1 MKNIVIIGAGGV
13 GREVSLIIQQINEL
27 EQTWNLLGFID
38 DNTDNWGKVINGYSV
53 IGGIDSLEFLS
64 NDTYIVIAIA
74 NYEVK
79 KKIVNKVNNK
89 FKFATIVHPKVWIHD
104 YMTVG
109 EGTIIYEGAILT
121 ANIEIG
127 NHVIISPKCGVGH
140 DSIIKDY
147 VSLLWNV
154 NVSGN
159 DLIEE
164 GVMMG
169 SGSTVI
175 QGKKIGKG
183 SIIGAG
189 AVVVN
194 DIESFSTAVGVPAK
208 VIKSDKSKRGNS
220 FEEGIVCNNC

>member
-1 MKNIVIIGAGGV
+1 MKNILIIGAGGV

-27 EQTWNLLGFID
+27 EPTWNLLGFID

-109 EGTIIYEGAILT
+109 QGTIIYEGAILT

>member
-27 EQTWNLLGFID
+27 EPTWNLLGFID

-79 KKIVNKVNNK
+79 KNIVNKINNK

-109 EGTIIYEGAILT
+109 QGTIIYEGAILT

>member
-13 GREVSLIIQQINEL
+13 GRETSLIIQQINEL
-27 EQTWNLLGFID
+27 EPTWNLIGFID
-38 DNTDNWGKVINGYSV
+38 DNKDNWGKVINGYSV
-53 IGGIDSLEFLS
+53 IGGIDSLEFLTP
-64 NDTYIVIAIA
+64 DTYVLIAIA

-79 KKIVNKVNNK
+79 KKIVNKINSK
-89 FKFATIVHPKVWIHD
+89 LKFATIIHPKVWVHD
-104 YMTVG
+104 YMTIG

-159 DLIEE
+159 DIIEE

-183 SIIGAG
+183 SNIGAG
-189 AVVVN
+189 AVV
-194 DIESFSTAVGVPAK
+194 IEDVDSFSTAIGVPAK
-208 VIKSDKSKRGNS
+208 VIKIDYEKRGRGY
-220 FEEGIVCNNC
+220 EEGLICDDC

>member
-74 NYEVK
+74 NYKVK
-79 KKIVNKVNNK
+79 KNIVNKMNNK

>member
-74 NYEVK
+74 NYKVK
-79 KKIVNKVNNK
+79 KNIVNKINNK

-208 VIKSDKSKRGNS
+208 VIKSDKSKRGNT

>member
-1 MKNIVIIGAGGV
+1 MKNIVIIGAGGI

-74 NYEVK
+74 NYKVK
-79 KKIVNKVNNK
+79 KNIVNKINNK

>member
-27 EQTWNLLGFID
+27 EPTWNLLGFID

-74 NYEVK
+74 NYKVK
-79 KKIVNKVNNK
+79 KNIVNKVNNK

-194 DIESFSTAVGVPAK
+194 DVESFSTAVGVPAK

-220 FEEGIVCNNC
+220 FEEGIVCNDC

>member
-13 GREVSLIIQQINEL
+13 GRETSLIIQQINEL
-27 EQTWNLLGFID
+27 EPTWNLIGFID
-38 DNTDNWGKVINGYSV
+38 DNKNNWGKVINGYSV
-53 IGGIDSLEFLS
+53 IGGIDSLEFLTP
-64 NDTYIVIAIA
+64 DTYVLIAIA

-79 KKIVNKVNNK
+79 KKIVNKINNK
-89 FKFATIVHPKVWIHD
+89 LKFATIIHPKVWVHD
-104 YMTVG
+104 YMTIG

-121 ANIEIG
+121 SNIEIG

-159 DLIEE
+159 DIIEE

-183 SIIGAG
+183 SNIGAG
-189 AVVVN
+189 AVV
-194 DIESFSTAVGVPAK
+194 IEDVDSFSTAIGVPAK
-208 VIKSDKSKRGNS
+208 VIKIDYEKRGRGY
-220 FEEGIVCNNC
+220 EEGLICDNC

>member
-13 GREVSLIIQQINEL
+13 GRETSLIIQQINEL
-27 EQTWNLLGFID
+27 EPTWNLIGFID
-38 DNTDNWGKVINGYSV
+38 DNKDNWGKVINGYSV
-53 IGGIDSLEFLS
+53 IGGIDSLEFLTP
-64 NDTYIVIAIA
+64 DTYVLIAIA

-79 KKIVNKVNNK
+79 KKIVNKINNK
-89 FKFATIVHPKVWIHD
+89 LKFATIIHPKVWVHD
-104 YMTVG
+104 YMTIG

-127 NHVIISPKCGVGH
+127 NHVIISPNCGVGH

-159 DLIEE
+159 DIIEE

-183 SIIGAG
+183 SNIGAG
-189 AVVVN
+189 AVV
-194 DIESFSTAVGVPAK
+194 IEDVDSFSTAIGVPAK
-208 VIKSDKSKRGNS
+208 VIKIDYEKRGREY
-220 FEEGIVCNNC
+220 EEGLICDNC

>member
-1 MKNIVIIGAGGV
+1 MKNLVIIGAGGV
-13 GREVSLIIQQINEL
+13 GREVSLIVQQINDL
-27 EQTWNLLGFID
+27 EPTWNMIGFVD
-38 DNTDNWGKVINGYSV
+38 DNIDNWGKVINGYSI
-53 IGGIDSLEFLS
+53 IGGVDSLDFLTQ
-64 NDTYIVIAIA
+64 DHYVVIAIA

-79 KKIVNKVNNK
+79 KKIVNRLNGR

-104 YMTVG
+104 FMTLG
-109 EGTIIYEGAILT
+109 EGSIIYEGVILT

-127 NHVIISPKCGVGH
+127 KHVIISPKCGIGH

-159 DLIEE
+159 DVIEE
-164 GVMMG
+164 GVIMG

-175 QGKKIGKG
+175 QGKKIGKA
-183 SIIGAG
+183 SMIGAG

-194 DIESFSTAVGVPAK
+194 NIDSYCTVVGVPAK
-208 VIKSDKSKRGNS
+208 VIKVDIEKR
-220 FEEGIVCNNC
+220 EA

>member
-13 GREVSLIIQQINEL
+13 GRETSLIIQQINEL
-27 EQTWNLLGFID
+27 EATWNLIGFID
-38 DNTDNWGKVINGYSV
+38 DNKNNWGKVINGYSV
-53 IGGIDSLEFLS
+53 IGGIDSLEFLTP
-64 NDTYIVIAIA
+64 DTYVLIAIA

-79 KKIVNKVNNK
+79 KKIVNKINNK
-89 FKFATIVHPKVWIHD
+89 LKFATIIHPKVWVHD
-104 YMTVG
+104 YMTIG

-121 ANIEIG
+121 SNIEIG

-159 DLIEE
+159 DIIEE

-183 SIIGAG
+183 SNIGAG
-189 AVVVN
+189 AVV
-194 DIESFSTAVGVPAK
+194 IEDVDSFSTAIGVPAK
-208 VIKSDKSKRGNS
+208 VIKINYEKRGREY
-220 FEEGIVCNNC
+220 EEGLICDNC